1 MKEENIFTYNLFAI
15 KYFRKG
21 HPFPQLFVYCLT
33 RNTLLTFF
41 YSDEQCTLKVKQIS
55 STYCWLVLILLLCV
69 CVSSGAFS
77 HLCHHETTNTFIFV
91 YMQSF
96 LFGLSWHNPVE
107 NYRLSLFFGF
117 PVN

>member
-21 HPFPQLFVYCLT
+21 HPSPQLFVYCLT

-41 YSDEQCTLKVKQIS
+41 CSDEQCTLKVKQIS

-69 CVSSGAFS
+69 YVFLQVLFHISAIMKLQIPSYLYLCKASYLASHGIILLRIIGCCCFLVS
-77 HLCHHETTNTFIFV
+77 
-91 YMQSF
+91 Q
-96 LFGLSWHNPVE
+96 
-107 NYRLSLFFGF
+107 
-117 PVN
+117 